1 MSLAVPLIVRKMG
14 GTVFLTD
21 FTIGKNSI
29 KKYKL
34 NVNQRRKNRMEQQC
48 PT

>member
-1 MSLAVPLIVRKMG
+1 MG

-21 FTIGKNSI
+21 YTIVENSI
-29 KKYKL
+29 KIYRL